1 MKKIISLLL
10 LVVMLLSLSLP
21 ALAYDE
27 EITWLGI
34 PWGSSP
40 EEALPIL
47 AEKGVIKE
55 EILQY
60 RKLNNSNCS
69 FLFPSEEI
77 WDGPFAPKHF
87 DAKACKWYLSKSD
100 ILSQIAGYDVNN
112 ISLNYSDDGEQQNL
126 LTIRITFD
134 TTQQKEAFED
144 LSQKLMKV
152 YGECESTVYNPI
164 PAMDIRTN
172 TWYGENNTVV
182 CLIYIYSST
191 TLFYSVTNAK
201 EILDQIPDPDVTV
214 DANDTF
220 GL

>member
-1 MKKIISLLL
+1 MKKVISLLL
-10 LVVMLLSLSLP
+10 LVVMLLGLSLP

-60 RKLNNSNCS
+60 RKLDYSYCS
-69 FLFPSEEI
+69 FLFPGEI
-77 WDGPFAPKHF
+77 ERDGPFAPKSF
-87 DAKACKWYLSKSD
+87 DTKACKWYLWETE
-100 ILSQIAGYDVNN
+100 IISQIAGYDVNY

-126 LTIRITFD
+126 LTIGIAFD
-134 TTQQKEAFED
+134 TKQKKEAFED
-144 LSQKLMKV
+144 LTQKLTKI
-152 YGECESTVYNPI
+152 YGECESTVYNPL
-164 PAMDIRTN
+164 DFRTN
-172 TWYGENNTVV
+172 TWYGKNNTVV
-182 CLIYIYSST
+182 CLIGDYDLN
-191 TLFYSVTNAK
+191 LFYSVTNAK
-201 EILDQIPDPDVTV
+201 EILDQIPDVTV

>member
-1 MKKIISLLL
+1 MKKVISLLL

-60 RKLNNSNCS
+60 KKLDYSYCS
-69 FLFPSEEI
+69 FLFPGEEAN
-77 WDGPFAPKHF
+77 DGPLAPKSF
-87 DAKACKWYLSKSD
+87 DAKACRWLLTENN
-100 ILSQIAGYDVNN
+100 ITSQIAGYDVNY

-126 LTIRITFD
+126 LTIEITFD

-152 YGECESTVYNPI
+152 YGECESTVYNPL
-164 PAMDIRTN
+164 PAINFRTN
-172 TWYGENNTVV
+172 IWYGKNNTVV
-182 CLIYIYSST
+182 CLIYKYSST

-201 EILDQIPDPDVTV
+201 EILDQIPDVTV

>member
-10 LVVMLLSLSLP
+10 LVILLLSLSLP

-69 FLFPSEEI
+69 FLFPGEKE
-77 WDGPFAPKHF
+77 WDGPFAPKSF
-87 DAKACKWYLSKSD
+87 DTKACNWLLTKSD
-100 ILSQIAGYDVNN
+100 ILSQIAGYDVNY

-126 LTIRITFD
+126 LTIGIDFD

-144 LSQKLMKV
+144 LSQKLTKV
-152 YGECESTVYNPI
+152 YGECESTVNNPL
-164 PAMDIRTN
+164 PAINHRTN
-172 TWYGENNTVV
+172 IWYGKNNTVV
-182 CLIYIYSST
+182 CLIYKYSLT

-201 EILDQIPDPDVTV
+201 EILDQIPDVTV